1 MMWAIYYINLFA
13 TTNVAA
19 TAISGVGLTH
29 TIFVFLIYFGILLF
43 CVRWGLVRWDDQEK
57 DLERIAQ
64 QGEGQNAPPL
74 PEMDVSQKP
83 SFIAEAD
90 SWMILEA
97 GEAKPIVEADG
108 SMPVI
113 EADSRMVIK
122 DQTGHPPQYETLPQL
137 EGSAER

>member
-1 MMWAIYYINLFA
+1 
-13 TTNVAA
+13 
-19 TAISGVGLTH
+19 
-29 TIFVFLIYFGILLF
+29 
-43 CVRWGLVRWDDQEK
+43 
-57 DLERIAQ
+57 
-64 QGEGQNAPPL
+64 
-74 PEMDVSQKP
+74 MDVSQKP

-90 SWMILEA
+90 SRMILEA

-108 SMPVI
+108 SMPAI